1 MADYDVVIIGGGPAG
16 LAAGIYLSRGKY
28 RTLLIDKESYGG
40 NIKDVEWIENYPGFS
55 KGVGG
60 PQLASEMVAQASAS
74 GLKFEAG
81 EVTGLELYS
90 SSRAVQFK
98 DGRTYT
104 AEAIIAATGCRR
116 KKLGVPGERELEGK
130 GVIGCAL
137 CDGHIFAD
145 KVAAVC
151 GGGDSGIT
159 EALYLT
165 KLATHVILLE
175 ALPALTA
182 TAILQERLRSNPK
195 IEVHTGVK
203 VTAILGDDSVRAIE
217 YEDVVTQKKGT
228 FQVQG
233 VLVDIGLD
241 PNTGFLENSVS
252 LDKQRQVMVDER
264 METSA
269 PFVFAA
275 GDIRCDSPK
284 QVVTAVG
291 DGATAAIMVQR
302 ALKQ

>member
-1 MADYDVVIIGGGPAG
+1 MADYDVVVIGGGPAG
-16 LAAGIYLSRGKY
+16 LAAGIYLGRGKY
-28 RTLLIDKESYGG
+28 RTLLIDKEAPGG
-40 NIKDVEWIENYPGFS
+40 NIKDVEWIENYPGFA
-55 KGVGG
+55 KGIGG
-60 PQLASEMVAQASAS
+60 PQLSSEMVVQATAS
-74 GLKFEAG
+74 GVHFETG

-90 SSRAVQFK
+90 SSRCVQLK
-98 DGRTYT
+98 DGRTIT
-104 AEAIIAATGCRR
+104 AEAIIAASGCRR

-130 GVIGCAL
+130 GIIGCAL

-165 KLATHVILLE
+165 KLATRVILLE
-175 ALPALTA
+175 AMPTLTA
-182 TAILQERLRSNPK
+182 TAILQERLRNNPK

-203 VTAILGDDSVRAIE
+203 VTAILGDNNVRAIE
-217 YEDVVTQKKGT
+217 YEDVKTQQKGT
-228 FQVQG
+228 FDVQG

-241 PNTGFLENSVS
+241 PNTGFLESAVS
-252 LDKQRQVMVDER
+252 LDKQHCVPVNDR

-269 PFVFAA
+269 PYIFAV
-275 GDIRCDSPK
+275 GDIRSGSTR
-284 QVVTAVG
+284 QVSTAVG
-291 DGATAAIMVQR
+291 DGATAAICVQR